1 MGTDINCFK
10 EYRDRAGN
18 WHFVAEGPYPNR
30 HSNFFAWLADV
41 RNNVWGE
48 EMPVLVP
55 PRGLPSGVSAS
66 LAKRY
71 DPNVVHS
78 ASYFTLAELRAGW
91 ERTKDLEV
99 WLNGALDPSNPDEK
113 LAAWLDAPED
123 TRGAPPCGYC
133 SWGMNCQNFRWK
145 ETVKELIESSYLE
158 LERFLAATAKRRK
171 LSADDVRT
179 VFWFDS

>member
-1 MGTDINCFK
+1 
-10 EYRDRAGN
+10 
-18 WHFVAEGPYPNR
+18 
-30 HSNFFAWLADV
+30 
-41 RNNVWGE
+41 VWGE

-171 LSADDVRT
+171 LSADEVRT

>member
-18 WHFVAEGPYPNR
+18 WHFVAEGPSNR
-30 HSNFFAWLADV
+30 NYNFFAWLADV
-41 RNNVWGE
+41 RNHMWGE
-48 EMPVLVP
+48 EMPVLAP
-55 PRGLPSGVSAS
+55 LRGLPSGVSAS
-66 LAKRY
+66 LAKRC
-71 DPNVVHS
+71 DPDDIHS

-99 WLNGALDPSNPDEK
+99 WFNGALDPSNPDEK

-171 LSADDVRT
+171 LSADEVRT